1 MIDHQK
7 IDDYFYGSTSLAAPD
22 KANELDRRSRLIRHI
37 RLLLPSLAAVLL
49 GLLIFIPQIE
59 QAKDTVKIDI
69 TLPKKGEL
77 EKLHM
82 EKTDFY
88 ITDRSNKVNNF
99 TADNIDETEPGS
111 KLIKLTN
118 PKGEMPDTDNQMY
131 HLESPVGYY
140 DQNKNTLRLEQT
152 VKLRHTDGLN
162 ATTEALV
169 YDFKKNYGQ
178 SDTKTFAESDLGT
191 LNSQGFRFDK
201 NKNLMI
207 FTGKTHIVIKEEQ
220 LRAQQ

>member
-7 IDDYFYGSTSLAAPD
+7 IDDYFYGSTPLAAPD

-111 KLIKLTN
+111 KLIKLIN
-118 PKGEMPDTDNQMY
+118 PKGIIPTAKGTWYNIEA
-131 HLESPVGYY
+131 PVGYFN
-140 DQNKNTLRLEQT
+140 QNTEVLKLEQK
-152 VKLRHTDGLN
+152 VDVIYSDGM
-162 ATTEALV
+162 TGRTELMT
-169 YDFKKNYGQ
+169 YDFKTETAL
-178 SDTKTFAESDLGT
+178 SRTPTHVDGT
-191 LNSQGFRFDK
+191 LGSIDSEGFEFY
-201 NKNLMI
+201 NAENLII
-207 FTGKTHIVIKEEQ
+207 FTGKTHIIVDENQLKE
-220 LRAQQ
+220 